1 MAIARVLRRYFGGIV
16 VGLIAAL
23 AYFQA
28 RGAAQLLSMAL
39 LGPGSRSSQLPS
51 QPGQPTALEPQHGAH
66 VLRRDS
72 LDSSTGSRTDA
83 RAPVHYAAA
92 NFSDPLAWPTCDGV
106 RVSIVTQSSD
116 PTWSLTTVQA
126 SGEPRARLRRIGDD
140 VGGKQVAFIG
150 YNPKQL
156 APSVW
161 LQGGGGF
168 CQSSLFAGTD
178 SAAGV
183 ATTRQSPVDAER
195 RVDRAVVE
203 QAVSNPLSL
212 LRTVRIM
219 PETRA
224 GQVIGLRLFG
234 IRPGTLLSTLGL
246 QNGDRLETINGFS
259 VASPEQALKAYARL
273 RTATRLSVQLDRG
286 GKPVQLDLNIN

>member
-51 QPGQPTALEPQHGAH
+51 EPGQPTALEPQHGAH

-72 LDSSTGSRTDA
+72 LDLSTGSRTGVP
-83 RAPVHYAAA
+83 APVRYAEADL
-92 NFSDPLAWPTCDGV
+92 SDPLAWPTCDGV
-106 RVSIVTQSSD
+106 RVSIVTESSD
-116 PTWSLTTVQA
+116 PTWSLTTMQA
-126 SGEPRARLRRIGDD
+126 SGEPRPRLRRIGDD

-156 APSVW
+156 APAVW
-161 LQGGGGF
+161 LQGAGGF
-168 CQSSLFAGTD
+168 CQSSVFGGTD
-178 SAAGV
+178 SAVRAV
-183 ATTRQSPVDAER
+183 PKQSPVEAER

-212 LRTVRIM
+212 MRTVRIV
-219 PETRA
+219 PEQRA

-234 IRPGTLLSTLGL
+234 IRPGTLLGTLGL

-259 VASPEQALKAYARL
+259 VASPQQALEAYARL

-286 GKPVQLDLNIN
+286 GLPVQLDLNIN